1 MDINKKLVFDKVSL
15 GKNVFKYF
23 IGYRDGKNIRP
34 LCILLPKKSAYK
46 RDFC

>member
-23 IGYRDGKNIRP
+23 IGYRDGKNITP